1 MGSWQLPETTPP
13 LRGGR
18 RKALSAWRW
27 ETHHEEGDFIMDKTK
42 DAKAKKEKKEKKFNS
57 DRSARQVKAALKEAF
72 PKENFIVNTLVDR
85 VEVLYE
91 NTACTVTELNTF
103 NAIFCNL
110 GNIKK
115 EQLQFA
121 KIKKEP
127 AAAPAASK

>member
-1 MGSWQLPETTPP
+1 MAAVT
-13 LRGGR
+13 
-18 RKALSAWRW
+18 
-27 ETHHEEGDFIMDKTK
+27 
-42 DAKAKKEKKEKKFNS
+42 KKEKKEKKFNS
-57 DRSARQVKAALKEAF
+57 ERTARLVKNSLKEVF

-110 GNIKK
+110 GKIKK
-115 EQLQFA
+115 EQLQFS

-127 AAAPAASK
+127 AAAPAVVK